1 MTTSAVIKP
10 IHPANAF
17 LARTELRFWDA
28 TDNTFK
34 SWSGVAADL
43 TFGFYRDADGTD
55 GIAGLTGLAASEVGA
70 TGVYYHI
77 VSAASTAALSPSLLN
92 ATIYLILEG
101 GPSNE
106 VKVAT
111 PLRVTEPRYAQ

>member
-1 MTTSAVIKP
+1 MATAVVIKP

-34 SWSGVAADL
+34 SWSGIAADL
-43 TFGFYRDADGTD
+43 TFGFYRDANGTD
-55 GIAGLTGLAASEVGA
+55 AIAGLTGLAASEVGTTA
-70 TGVYYHI
+70 VYYAV
-77 VSAASTAALSPSLLN
+77 VSAASTAALSPALVGN
-92 ATIYLILEG
+92 TIYLILQG

>member
-1 MTTSAVIKP
+1 MATAVVIKP

-34 SWSGVAADL
+34 TWSGIASDL
-43 TFGFYRDADGTD
+43 TFGFYRDVDGTD
-55 GIAGLTGLAASEVGA
+55 GIAGLTGLAAAEVGA
-70 TGVYYHI
+70 LGVYYAV
-77 VSAASTAALSPSLLN
+77 VSAASTAALVPSLVGN
-92 ATIYLILEG
+92 TIYLILQG
-101 GPSNE
+101 GPSND